1 MVTKSGQVRQALA
14 CRAGPGQR
22 KPAKAVRQGLGG
34 PAETLPGPGGLGER
48 PVWVEGDTFACGVD
62 LAGGFPVP
70 GDGGVGQPGVNGRH
84 LVGFVVEDRR
94 TTSCGTSLLIKAVPR
109 VCRHW

>member
-1 MVTKSGQVRQALA
+1 MLGQELRGGDEERAGQAGVGM
-14 CRAGPGQR
+14 RAGPGQR

-48 PVWVEGDTFACGVD
+48 PVWVEGDIFACGVD

-70 GDGGVGQPGVNGRH
+70 ADGGVGQPGLGPPANIQRGAR
-84 LVGFVVEDRR
+84 
-94 TTSCGTSLLIKAVPR
+94 
-109 VCRHW
+109 